1 MVFRFFKAK
10 WTNTLIKIVVTMALF
25 ALLYYE
31 VFHREDAQQLSTLL
45 LEQWQT
51 SDWWWA
57 LITILLLPLNWLL
70 EAIKWK
76 TLLSAFCQI
85 PLLRALNG
93 ILAGVSLSL
102 FTPNRIGDYG
112 GRVLAV
118 PAQYN
123 WYAILATML
132 GSYAQLL
139 IILGGGLWGIM
150 YFLNHYSDWPI
161 VIYNGFWWLA
171 FVLLGFA
178 FFFFFNISLLAKLIK
193 SLRLPRRFNFL
204 IHYLYKVRH
213 FNREVLSSALLIAA
227 FRYLIYCFQYF
238 CMIKFVGIEVSL
250 VGAFSCITAIFFIQS
265 SVPLPPLAGLLA
277 RGEAALILWGHFSD
291 NKMGILAATFGLFII
306 NLVFPALLGLG
317 IIVKINV
324 LKSLG
329 YEHQA
334 IEDRLN
340 IHNGNSSD
348 GIHASK

>member
-1 MVFRFFKAK
+1 MLFRFFKAK
-10 WTNTLIKIVVTMALF
+10 WANTLIKIVLTMVLF

-31 VFHREDAQQLSTLL
+31 VFYREDAQKLSTIL

-51 SDWWWA
+51 SDRWW
-57 LITILLLPLNWLL
+57 IVMTILLLPLNWLL

-85 PLLRALNG
+85 PLFRALNG

-112 GRVLAV
+112 GRILAV

-123 WYAILATML
+123 WYAVLATML

-161 VIYNGFWWLA
+161 VIYSGFWWLA
-171 FVLLGFA
+171 FVLLGIA
-178 FFFFFNISLLAKLIK
+178 CFFFFNIGLLAKVIK
-193 SLRLPRRFNFL
+193 SLRLPKRFNFL
-204 IHYLYKVRH
+204 LHYLYKVRH
-213 FNREVLSSALLIAA
+213 FNSEVLSRALLIAA
-227 FRYLIYCFQYF
+227 FRYLVYCFQYF
-238 CMIKFVGIEVSL
+238 CMIKFVGIDISL
-250 VGAFSCITAIFFIQS
+250 TAAFSCITAIFFIQS

-277 RGEAALILWGHFSD
+277 RGEAALVLWGHFSD

-306 NLVFPALLGLG
+306 NLVLPALLGLG

-329 YEHQA
+329 YEHQT
-334 IEDRLN
+334 IEDRLS
-340 IHNGNSSD
+340 IRNGNSSN